1 MRELR
6 TEILVVGAGPA
17 GIAAAVS
24 AERAG
29 ARALLVDMQAEPGGQ
44 VWRGQW
50 ARPTLPPARHWLDAL
65 RHSPVETRYGLRLI
79 DFAEP
84 GLAVFD
90 GADGAVRVRCERLV
104 IAAGA
109 RELLLPFPGWT
120 LPGVFGA
127 GGLQV
132 LVKNGWPVAGRRI
145 VVAGSG
151 PLLLAAAATLRAAGA
166 HVVCIAEQRATRDL
180 ARFALALAPT
190 PGKLLQAAGLRAKLA
205 GVPYRRNAWVE
216 HADGTG
222 RIESVRLRAGAR
234 SERIDCDALAVGFGL
249 VPNTDIARLLGCETR
264 NGAIVVDAHQHT
276 SVAGIYAAGE
286 VCGIGGVDQALVQGE
301 IAGHAAA
308 GSATTRLALRLAR
321 ARSAHF
327 ARALRSA
334 FPLRDELRRLAADD
348 TLVCRC
354 ESVTLGQVR
363 TCRNQREARLYA
375 RFGMGHCQ
383 ARVCGAAADFV
394 FGWDVQATVRPPL
407 APARLSC
414 FTVDRPE
421 ATRQEFP

>member
-1 MRELR
+1 MPELR

-44 VWRGQW
+44 IWRGQW
-50 ARPTLPPARHWLDAL
+50 TRPTLASARHWLNAL
-65 RHSPVETRYGLRLI
+65 RRSPVETRYGLRLI

-90 GADGAVRVRCERLV
+90 GADGAVRVRCDRLV

-109 RELLLPFPGWT
+109 RERQLPFPGWT

-132 LVKNGWPVAGRRI
+132 LVKNGWPIDGRRV

-151 PLLLAAAATLRAAGA
+151 PLLLAAAATVRAAGA
-166 HVVCIAEQRATRDL
+166 EVVCIAEQRGTRDL
-180 ARFALALAPT
+180 ARFALSLAPN
-190 PGKLLQAAGLRAKLA
+190 PGKWLQAASLRAKLA

-216 HADGTG
+216 RVDGVG
-222 RIESVRLRAGAR
+222 RVESIGLRVGTR
-234 SERIDCDALAVGFGL
+234 SERMDCDALAIGYGL
-249 VPNTDIARLLGCETR
+249 VPNTEIARLLGCEVR
-264 NGAIVVDAHQHT
+264 DGAVVVDAHQHT
-276 SVAGIYAAGE
+276 SVPGIYCAGE

-301 IAGHAAA
+301 IAGRAAA
-308 GSATTRLALRLAR
+308 GGATTSFALKLAR
-321 ARSAHF
+321 TRSAHF
-327 ARALRSA
+327 ARALRRA
-334 FPLRDELRRLAADD
+334 FPLRDELRRLASDD

-354 ESVTLGQVR
+354 ESVTFGQASA
-363 TCRNQREARLYA
+363 CRSQRDARLHT
-375 RFGMGHCQ
+375 RLGMGHCQ
-383 ARVCGAAADFV
+383 ARLCGAAGEFL
-394 FGWDVQATVRPPL
+394 FGWDAEATVRPPL

-414 FTVDRPE
+414 FTVVRSE
-421 ATRQEFP
+421 ATRQESP